1 MTDTQKYQLLAVDD
15 EIANITFYK
24 VALSRLPVDVD
35 TATSGSEAFEMLKKK
50 QYDLVL
56 LDLFMLDG
64 TGIGLLQRAERE
76 GLILPTVL
84 VCSSVSDK
92 AIISQ
97 ALSLGAGGYLK
108 KPLAYQQ
115 LLQAVCDYLNIPY
128 PEKLA
133 KGASASS
140 QVLSASKSESSAVEQ
155 TRKSAEVLQTG
166 KVESLTRAM
175 SAMTINKK
183 TGKVEVHTP
192 KGVGML
198 EYEEGRL
205 KKVVYNGKT
214 SIDAL
219 EALRY
224 ESHREIH
231 IELNN

>member
-1 MTDTQKYQLLAVDD
+1 
-15 EIANITFYK
+15 
-24 VALSRLPVDVD
+24 
-35 TATSGSEAFEMLKKK
+35 
-50 QYDLVL
+50 
-56 LDLFMLDG
+56 
-64 TGIGLLQRAERE
+64 
-76 GLILPTVL
+76 
-84 VCSSVSDK
+84 
-92 AIISQ
+92 
-97 ALSLGAGGYLK
+97 
-108 KPLAYQQ
+108 
-115 LLQAVCDYLNIPY
+115 
-128 PEKLA
+128 
-133 KGASASS
+133 
-140 QVLSASKSESSAVEQ
+140 LSASKSESSAVEQ